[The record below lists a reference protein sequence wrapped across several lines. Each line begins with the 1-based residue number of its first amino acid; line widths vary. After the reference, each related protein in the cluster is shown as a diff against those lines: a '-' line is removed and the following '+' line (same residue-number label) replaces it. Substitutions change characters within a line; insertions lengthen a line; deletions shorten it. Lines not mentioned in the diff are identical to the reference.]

1 MHNTISMA
9 DNLKPP
15 KNEVLSFI
23 KSVFIFVAIV
33 ICIRGTVVEAFKIPS
48 GSMIPTL
55 RIGDRILVSK
65 FSYGIRFEIPFVQHP
80 LFTNTL
86 FQYSIPHRTDIVVFT
101 RPDDPSTTEK
111 DESEDNIIKRV
122 IGLPGETVEVR
133 GTTVLI
139 NGQELIEPYARWEQG
154 GSLEGNFG
162 PKRVP
167 EGHIFLMG
175 DNRDASKDSR
185 FWNYPFLDLAR
196 VKGRAIII
204 YWSFD
209 DLSRFGRILR

>member
-1 MHNTISMA
+1 MTSNQKPKSEPLA
-9 DNLKPP
+9 FLKSI
-15 KNEVLSFI
+15 LIFI
-23 KSVFIFVAIV
+23 AIV
-33 ICIRGTVVEAFKIPS
+33 LVIRGTVVEAFKIPS

-65 FSYGIRFEIPFVQHP
+65 FSYGFRFEIPFVRIP
-80 LFTNTL
+80 LFTHTL
-86 FQYSIPHRTDIVVFT
+86 LQYSSPQRGDIVVFT
-101 RPDDPSTTEK
+101 RPDDPVTPDK

-133 GTTVLI
+133 GTSVLI
-139 NGQELIEPYARWEQG
+139 NGNELSEPYARWEQG
-154 GSLEGNFG
+154 GSYDGNFG

-167 EGHIFLMG
+167 EGSILLLG

-185 FWNYPFLDLAR
+185 FWNYPFLEISR

-209 DLSRFGRILR
+209 DLTRFGQIIR